1 MEILEKK
8 DLSDFDKQVQKYLN
22 YFEVPGHEIQIKGS
36 SQYENLHY
44 RSDYDILIA
53 INNDTSVQKL
63 FLAIRDNITKIQKD
77 PNTYFIEMKLQT
89 KDNDKLR
96 FYHGDSFSV
105 SDFEKYFGKL
115 DFIKVDIVMHVKD
128 MFWEAS
134 CIYNLTNTGEKI
146 TLDSIVRNIKE
157 DIEEY
162 KKEGQYYKVLK
173 RMFSIYVLYNNTGQI
188 EFLIR
193 VFNSELGKLYEKIC
207 NMKAIELV
215 SEFYTDK
222 DTEEKIHKSLNL
234 LHEKKTNLSSKIKE
248 YSKSLNARAKKIY
261 TNMDQD
267 IRYP

>member
-1 MEILEKK
+1 
-8 DLSDFDKQVQKYLN
+8 
-22 YFEVPGHEIQIKGS
+22 
-36 SQYENLHY
+36 
-44 RSDYDILIA
+44 
-53 INNDTSVQKL
+53 
-63 FLAIRDNITKIQKD
+63 
-77 PNTYFIEMKLQT
+77 MKLQT

-128 MFWEAS
+128 MIWEAS

-222 DTEEKIHKSLNL
+222 DTEEKIHKSLHL
-234 LHEKKTNLSSKIKE
+234 LHEKKTNVSSKIKE